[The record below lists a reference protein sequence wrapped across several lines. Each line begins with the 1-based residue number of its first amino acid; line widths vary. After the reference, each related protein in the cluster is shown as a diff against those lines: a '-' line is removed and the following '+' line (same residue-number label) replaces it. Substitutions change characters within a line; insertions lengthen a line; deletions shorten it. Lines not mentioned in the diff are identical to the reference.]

1 MIYIYIYILTTLFL
15 IKIKKKKN
23 PHINIKLWSVN
34 RFYPLSIDLGPTHV
48 GCQRNREANLDS
60 LDLDGHFEG

>member
-1 MIYIYIYILTTLFL
+1 MYILTTLFL
-15 IKIKKKKN
+15 IKKKKKN